1 MISSPCPAREPIAI
15 WFAMV
20 PVGVQMAASL
30 PNRAATL
37 SCSWLMVGSSP
48 KTSSPTSASCMA
60 LRMPGPGRV
69 TVSLRRSMRSMRPHM
84 LNGAR
89 MARESKEARSRRFRE
104 IVRRLEKAMPEAKIA
119 LEYQDELQLLVS
131 VMLSAQCTDAVV
143 NTVTPALFARYRTAA
158 DYARSTPSRL
168 GEQIRRVG
176 LWRAKSKALH
186 AAMTTIAQEFGGKLP
201 RTREELCQLPGV
213 GWKTAGVVVNH
224 AFGTPA
230 LPVDTHVGR
239 VARRLGLSRQEDP
252 RKVEDELASL
262 LPEKLWGR
270 AHQLLIWH
278 GRRTCE
284 SRRPHCSRC
293 VVLQLC
299 PRRGV
304 TESD

>member
-1 MISSPCPAREPIAI
+1 
-15 WFAMV
+15 
-20 PVGVQMAASL
+20 
-30 PNRAATL
+30 
-37 SCSWLMVGSSP
+37 
-48 KTSSPTSASCMA
+48 
-60 LRMPGPGRV
+60 
-69 TVSLRRSMRSMRPHM
+69 M

-252 RKVEDELASL
+252 RKVEDELAAL

-278 GRRTCE
+278 GRRTCQ